1 MRKALSQTHKLTKV
15 KAPVINEQKILRTE
29 VTKEGALLKLSKLV
43 NVFKLIFKLSLV
55 VFYYLIFGW
64 WVCLAWLVRVESS
77 RNGAVVQWQSGL
89 YGG

>member
-1 MRKALSQTHKLTKV
+1 M
-15 KAPVINEQKILRTE
+15 KAPVAKEQEILRTE
-29 VTKEGALLKLSKLV
+29 VTKEGALLKHSKLV

-64 WVCLAWLVRVESS
+64 WVCLAWLVRVEIS

>member
-1 MRKALSQTHKLTKV
+1 M
-15 KAPVINEQKILRTE
+15 KAPVAKEQKILRTE
-29 VTKEGALLKLSKLV
+29 VTKEGALLKHSKLFI
-43 NVFKLIFKLSLV
+43 VFKLIFKSSLV

>member
-1 MRKALSQTHKLTKV
+1 MELWDDELSEL
-15 KAPVINEQKILRTE
+15 EL
-29 VTKEGALLKLSKLV
+29 LLKHSKLFI
-43 NVFKLIFKLSLV
+43 VFKLIFKLSLV
-55 VFYYLIFGW
+55 VFYYLICGW